1 MSKLNNLTDFV
12 TSLANAFRSKLGT
25 TAKINP
31 QDFDSKVTEVY
42 SKGVHDGST
51 AGADALHKAFCDI
64 FQNYG
69 NRTDYSRAFC
79 GEGWTRDTFK
89 PIYDIQPTNA
99 YYMFAYSR
107 IYENFAKLLRDLGVT
122 LDLSK
127 ATNIEECFAA
137 SAFKRLG
144 IIDTTSADVLSKLF
158 LYATSLIEINKLILR
173 DDGSQSFHRAFGGC
187 KKLITLNVKG
197 VIGGTTFNVSASPLL
212 SKASIVSIVNAVS
225 ETQATT
231 ITLSRTAVKTAFGSS
246 TSTEWLNLRNTR
258 PKCTV
263 VLA

>member
-1 MSKLNNLTDFV
+1 MSIADKL
-12 TSLANAFRSKLGT
+12 T
-25 TAKINP
+25 TIAENEP
-31 QDFDSKVTEVY
+31 KVY
-42 SKGVHDGST
+42 DAGYK

-69 NRTDYSRAFC
+69 NRTDYSYAFC

-99 YYMFAYSR
+99 CYMFAYSR
-107 IYENFAKLLRDLGVT
+107 IYENFAKLLRTLGVT

-127 ATNIEECFAA
+127 ATNIEACFAA
-137 SAFKRLG
+137 SDFKRLG

-158 LYATSLIEINKLILR
+158 LYATSLVEINKLILR
-173 DDGSQSFHRAFGGC
+173 DDGSQSLHRAFGGC
-187 KKLITLNVKG
+187 VNLVTLNVEG
-197 VIGGTTFNVSASPLL
+197 VIGTALSLSASPL
-212 SKASIVSIVNAVS
+212 SKASIESVIGAVS
-225 ETQATT
+225 EAKAV
-231 ITLSRTAVKTAFGSS
+231 TLTLKKSAVVSAFGS
-246 TSTEWLNLRNTR
+246 TSNAEWLALINTR